1 MVHLQLNNIAVNFGK
16 IRAVDQVSLKLEYG
30 QIGCLLGASG
40 SGKSTLL
47 RALAG
52 FQGLNAGEIL
62 LHGECMSRPGWH
74 VAPENRRIGMIFQG
88 LALFPHLSVKD
99 NIVFGMQDKTAH
111 EKSLKCQELLMLMGL
126 EGLSARFPH
135 QLSGGQQ
142 QRVAIARAL
151 APDPEILLMDEPF
164 SSLDRGL
171 REQLAGEIYT
181 ILKKARIT
189 TLLVTHDQ
197 MEAFAMS
204 DIIGV
209 MASGKLMQ
217 WGSAYDLYHTPVN
230 RYIAGFVGEGVLL
243 SGMQQE
249 SGCLETEIGTLEAPN
264 NNKNVGLVDIL
275 IRPGDVSY
283 DNDSPIRA
291 EVCQCV
297 FRGKDY
303 LYTLKLQSGA
313 KLLCLIPAQYKL
325 FIGENIGIRV
335 STNTMPVFI
344 TPY

>member
-16 IRAVDQVSLKLEYG
+16 IRAVDQVSLKLEPG

-74 VAPENRRIGMIFQG
+74 VAPEKRRIGMIFQG

-99 NIVFGMQDKTAH
+99 NIVFGMQGKSAH
-111 EKSLKCQELLMLMGL
+111 EKSLKCQELLMLTGL
-126 EGLSARFPH
+126 DGLSARFPH

-164 SSLDRGL
+164 SSLDSGL

-181 ILKKARIT
+181 ILKQARIT

-217 WGSAYDLYHTPVN
+217 WDSAYNLYHKPATRCVA
-230 RYIAGFVGEGVLL
+230 RFVGQGILLPGVRN
-243 SGMQQE
+243 GTDRI
-249 SGCLETEIGTLEAPN
+249 ETEIGDVMGQSGGKST
-264 NNKNVGLVDIL
+264 GLVEVL
-275 IRPGDVSY
+275 IRPNDVILDDASTT
-283 DNDSPIRA
+283 RA
-291 EVCQCV
+291 EVCQRI
-297 FRGKDY
+297 FRGRDY
-303 LYTLKLQSGA
+303 LYTLKLPSGR
-313 KLLCLIPAQYKL
+313 KLLCLVSSQHIHDIEEK
-325 FIGENIGIRV
+325 IGIRL
-335 STNTMPVFI
+335 NTRVMPVF
-344 TPY
+344 TST